1 MGITLTGIAFTYLP
15 GTPVAREVLSCVD
28 LELRE
33 GEILCL
39 AGTTGAGKST
49 LIQVM
54 GGLLRPT
61 SGEVALD
68 GKRVEGR
75 GAMRAL
81 RDAVGVLLQSSDKQL
96 FAETVGKDVSFGPRN
111 QGRGGA
117 EAERLVREALE
128 SAGLNPDYY
137 YSRSPFS
144 LSGGEMRRAA
154 MAGVLAMQPR
164 FLLLDEPSSGLDT
177 AGREQ
182 LHRTLREQRER
193 GAGVLM
199 ATHDW
204 DEVEVLAD
212 RVAILSRGGI
222 ALQGEVEAVLTAVDE
237 LRGAGLQPPPLV
249 DLLAEL
255 RHRGLDVPML
265 LPSPG
270 EAASIIRDAIGG
282 GPR

>member
-128 SAGLNPDYY
+128 SAGLDPDYY